1 MPLCIRPTLFI
12 NIFPLGPQNDPPL
25 VSNCQWLCISRQA
38 NDVGTKGQTTTSSA
52 LLLLL
57 NLFAPCLPFNGS
69 GFKVWKFKGTAS
81 VPRPGCVC
89 SNWRSPLALPSAP
102 QHDRD
107 RPNTAAALLGTFSS
121 PWNSAV
127 SFTFFNTMVSMCWF
141 IINWD
146 RSSSLLSLFL
156 NLQASHY
163 VDVFMYLM
171 KYPRWQ
177 GALSRFALCTCWP
190 AAQTPLELPPNS
202 CPENRPSK
210 SHKFTQ
216 AS

>member
-1 MPLCIRPTLFI
+1 MLPCIRPTLFI

-89 SNWRSPLALPSAP
+89 SNWRSPLALPLAP
-102 QHDRD
+102 QHDRE
-107 RPNTAAALLGTFSS
+107 RPNTAAALLGNFSS
-121 PWNSAV
+121 PETVLFPLPFLTQWSACV
-127 SFTFFNTMVSMCWF
+127 G
-141 IINWD
+141 
-146 RSSSLLSLFL
+146 LLSTEIGVPPYWVCFWICK
-156 NLQASHY
+156 HHT
-163 VDVFMYLM
+163 MLM
-171 KYPRWQ
+171 
-177 GALSRFALCTCWP
+177 SLCI
-190 AAQTPLELPPNS
+190 
-202 CPENRPSK
+202 
-210 SHKFTQ
+210 
-216 AS
+216 